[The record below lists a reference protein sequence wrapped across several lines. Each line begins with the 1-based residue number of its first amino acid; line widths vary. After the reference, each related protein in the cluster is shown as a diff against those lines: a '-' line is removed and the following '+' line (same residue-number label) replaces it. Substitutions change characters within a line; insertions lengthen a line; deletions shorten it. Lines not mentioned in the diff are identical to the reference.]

1 LSAGVE
7 VDGWHIIK
15 WVWAAVFL
23 VYLTVQVFAVR
34 RLKGNRKG
42 RSNLIA
48 IIMVLLMGLSD
59 AIQQIFFFENRAV
72 SRIGS
77 LVVGVAA
84 IIATIV
90 LVSMFGEGSVADSER
105 QGDADQ
111 RVQSLN
117 LS

>member
-1 LSAGVE
+1 MQGA
-7 VDGWHIIK
+7 WHIIK

-23 VYLTVQVFAVR
+23 AYMVVQVLAVR
-34 RLKGNRKG
+34 RLKGDRKK
-42 RSNLIA
+42 RSSLVA
-48 IIMVLLMGLSD
+48 TTMVVLMGLSD
-59 AIQQIFFFENRAV
+59 AVRSIFFFENRTA

-84 IIATIV
+84 IIATII
-90 LVSMFGEGSVADSER
+90 LISMFGEGPVTESDSR
-105 QGDADQ
+105 DDAKQ